1 MGPFLDRV
9 VGSGKASLIRGHL
22 SRDMNEVRG
31 QALHLSFS
39 DKKSKCKGPELEW
52 TWHALGTAKR
62 PLCRM
67 QKSQKKT
74 SWR

>member
-31 QALHLSFS
+31 QALHLSWGKAFQIRRVS
-39 DKKSKCKGPELEW
+39 AK
-52 TWHALGTAKR
+52 AL
-62 PLCRM
+62 
-67 QKSQKKT
+67 S
-74 SWR
+74 